1 MASGPRPALAGERAG
16 LDERLSGLEE
26 PRCAAAAARSSSTPM
41 ARLTGRSCSGMTS
54 PDHKVCGGD
63 PSQTSNLPAASWLG
77 VVVVGARIQF

>member
-1 MASGPRPALAGERAG
+1 
-16 LDERLSGLEE
+16 
-26 PRCAAAAARSSSTPM
+26 
-41 ARLTGRSCSGMTS
+41 MTS